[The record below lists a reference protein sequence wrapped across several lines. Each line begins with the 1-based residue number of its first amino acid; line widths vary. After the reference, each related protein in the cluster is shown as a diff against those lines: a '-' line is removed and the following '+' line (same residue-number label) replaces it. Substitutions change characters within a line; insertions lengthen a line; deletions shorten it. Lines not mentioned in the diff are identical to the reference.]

1 LKSSTTQEAKEH
13 SAESVRRTE
22 IMIGTTIVSN
32 LLYRLYAIKKRRV
45 RELILHLVAKLEKG
59 DMVSPTLR
67 RIFLDYHDIDVGM
80 YSYGGCF
87 DALRIGAHTKIGRY
101 CSFASG
107 VWRFNGNHPMG
118 FKSMHPYFYNPF
130 FGQVEHELI
139 DRSEI
144 VIGNDVWVGQN
155 ALILPRVRR
164 IGDGAVIGA
173 GSVVTK
179 DVPDYAVVA
188 GNPAEIRR
196 YRFSKETIQKIKG
209 QQWWSKT
216 IEELKANMED
226 FVQPLEDERHEVQA
240 SR

>member
-1 LKSSTTQEAKEH
+1 
-13 SAESVRRTE
+13 
-22 IMIGTTIVSN
+22 
-32 LLYRLYAIKKRRV
+32 
-45 RELILHLVAKLEKG
+45 
-59 DMVSPTLR
+59 
-67 RIFLDYHDIDVGM
+67 
-80 YSYGGCF
+80 
-87 DALRIGAHTKIGRY
+87 
-101 CSFASG
+101 
-107 VWRFNGNHPMG
+107 
-118 FKSMHPYFYNPF
+118 
-130 FGQVEHELI
+130 
-139 DRSEI
+139 
-144 VIGNDVWVGQN
+144 
-155 ALILPRVRR
+155 
-164 IGDGAVIGA
+164 VIGA